1 MERRKAAPRSGPAES
16 GRPFAGRTAA
26 VVGASSGIGN
36 GVARRLIEGG
46 ASVLVVARRGEL
58 LQELV
63 EQAGGG
69 VALACDLLEGDAGMQ
84 IAEQVRR
91 LSERVDVVFVSAG
104 SAPLQPLRT
113 TTVDD
118 WRHTLETNLVGV
130 NRLIAG
136 LLPMLAPDSIVFV
149 VSSETAVLPRSHL
162 GAYGASKAALE
173 HSVRQWREEHPWLR
187 ITAISLGATMPTDFA
202 RDFEPGVTMEAL
214 TAWSASGRNQEAF
227 MATEEVCDVL
237 VGAMGTMLRS
247 PSVGLER
254 LEMRSPSPVA
264 ADLAFTK
271 RIEELS

>member
-1 MERRKAAPRSGPAES
+1 MDRGETAGESGPAERS
-16 GRPFAGRTAA
+16 GPFAGRSAA
-26 VVGASSGIGN
+26 VIGASSGIGK
-36 GVARRLIEGG
+36 GVAQRLIEGG

-63 EQAGGG
+63 DQAGAG
-69 VALACDLLEGDAGMQ
+69 VALSCDLQENDAGAQ
-84 IAEQVRR
+84 IAAQLARV
-91 LSERVDVVFVSAG
+91 SDRVDLVFVSAG

-113 TTVDD
+113 TTADD
-118 WRHTLETNLVGV
+118 WRQTLETNLVGV
-130 NRLIAG
+130 NRLIAAI
-136 LLPMLAPDSIVFV
+136 LPMLHLESIVFV

-173 HSVRQWREEHPWLR
+173 HSVQQWREEHPWLR

-202 RDFEPGVTMEAL
+202 REFEPQVTMEAL

-227 MATEEVCDVL
+227 MATDEVCALLVDV
-237 VGAMGTMLRS
+237 MGTMLRA